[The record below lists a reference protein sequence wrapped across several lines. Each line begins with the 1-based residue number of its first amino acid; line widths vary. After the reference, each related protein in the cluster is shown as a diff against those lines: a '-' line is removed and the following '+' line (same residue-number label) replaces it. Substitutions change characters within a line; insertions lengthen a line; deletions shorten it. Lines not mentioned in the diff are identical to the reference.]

1 MSDNKTKIIDAAENM
16 IRSGGYNG
24 FSFRD
29 IAAEIGIKSSSVHYY
44 YPRKE
49 DLALEVA
56 VRYKENFIAAL
67 GDPEPEGSTPESI
80 IKHYSNLF
88 QTAFDTSGRT
98 CLCGM
103 LSSEV
108 QLLPEKVRKAVID
121 FVDANVMWLQE
132 ALGLDEKGVSLPR
145 SKEAAQW
152 IYCSL
157 QGAMSAA
164 ALTNDRTWIEAA
176 TRSALQRFFEIV
188 EVEKNKVA
196 HNSTNR

>member
-67 GDPEPEGSTPESI
+67 GDPKPEGSTPESI
-80 IKHYSNLF
+80 LQSLSNRL
-88 QTAFDTSGRT
+88 
-98 CLCGM
+98 
-103 LSSEV
+103 
-108 QLLPEKVRKAVID
+108 
-121 FVDANVMWLQE
+121 
-132 ALGLDEKGVSLPR
+132 
-145 SKEAAQW
+145 
-152 IYCSL
+152 
-157 QGAMSAA
+157 
-164 ALTNDRTWIEAA
+164 
-176 TRSALQRFFEIV
+176 
-188 EVEKNKVA
+188 
-196 HNSTNR
+196 

>member
-1 MSDNKTKIIDAAENM
+1 MPDNKTKIIDAAEDM

-24 FSFRD
+24 VSFRE

-44 YPRKE
+44 FPTKE
-49 DLALEVA
+49 ELALEVA
-56 VRYKENFIAAL
+56 VRYKATFIAAL
-67 GDPEPEGSTPESI
+67 GDPKPKGSTPEEI
-80 IKHYSNLF
+80 IRHYSNLF
-88 QTAFDTSGRT
+88 QTAFDTSGKV

-103 LSSEV
+103 LSTEV
-108 QLLPEKVRKAVID
+108 QLLPEKVREAVID
-121 FVDANVMWLQE
+121 FVDANINWLQQ
-132 ALGLDEKGVSLPR
+132 ALGLDEKGEFMPR

-176 TRSALQRFFEIV
+176 ASSALQRFFEIV
-188 EVEKNKVA
+188 EKTNK
-196 HNSTNR
+196 